1 MNAETE
7 PRQPARARH
16 DGVRPEAA
24 DRARGG
30 LSAWSILSGV
40 LVAFGAF
47 VLLSA
52 IVGAVLVAAGL
63 AEDGIRPGQAT
74 PVGIGAGIGVVL
86 AQFLAYLW
94 GGYTAGR
101 MARGSGVGNGLAVP
115 IVGLLLVLAVGGMLA
130 AVTDTTRAADV
141 QQLPLPLGRLT
152 DIVTGVGI
160 GLLVAMLLGGALGG
174 VMGARWHSK
183 LEDRKALRRP
193 SA

>member
-7 PRQPARARH
+7 PRSPDARAR
-16 DGVRPEAA
+16 DDAVRPEAA
-24 DRARGG
+24 DRVRGG

-47 VLLSA
+47 VILSA
-52 IVGAVLVAAGL
+52 ILGAVLAAAGL
-63 AEDGIRPGQAT
+63 AEDGIRPEQAT
-74 PVGIGAGIGVVL
+74 AIGLGAGVGVVL

-115 IVGLLLVLAVGGMLA
+115 IVGLLLVLALGGMLA
-130 AVTDTTRAADV
+130 AVTDATRAADM

-160 GLLVAMLLGGALGG
+160 GLLVAMFLGGALGG
-174 VMGARWHSK
+174 MTGARWHAK
-183 LEDRKALRRP
+183 LEDRALRRP